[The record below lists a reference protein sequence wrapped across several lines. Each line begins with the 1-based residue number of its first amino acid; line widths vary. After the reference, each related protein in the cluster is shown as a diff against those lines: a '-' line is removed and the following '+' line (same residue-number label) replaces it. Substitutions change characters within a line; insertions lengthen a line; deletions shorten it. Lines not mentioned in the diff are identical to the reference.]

1 MVLAI
6 IKKIDNTSLD
16 VNNNSAT
23 FLVLSDF
30 VFN

>member
-16 VNNNSAT
+16 VNNNGAT